1 MEHSLSTIPGHQ
13 TTGQRSINT
22 IDPLSDD
29 RWQEFLLGRADASVF
44 HSRPWLKALRRVYGY
59 EPLVLTDASSG
70 ATLQNALL
78 FCKVASSIT
87 GRRLVSVPFADHCD
101 PLVNSEDELTRLA
114 LAAAEVAVRKGCRYV
129 ELRPRTLNVGSPFAP
144 AASYYLHQLDLS
156 QDVDSIH
163 RQFHRDCIQRKIR
176 RAEREK
182 LTVEE
187 GNSNV
192 LLGHFYHLQTRARLR
207 LGLPPQPLAWFEAL
221 MSEFGEKAIVRVAY
235 SAGEPVASI
244 VTLEFNRTT
253 VYKYGCSEE
262 RSNRLGGAQAVM
274 WAAIQDAC
282 RKGHTV
288 FDMGRSD
295 LDQPGLIEYK
305 DRWGAAKTHLEY
317 FRYPSNLA
325 RLRGLNPAF
334 SVARQ
339 AFSKIPPSFA
349 VWVGR
354 HFYRH
359 LG

>member
-1 MEHSLSTIPGHQ
+1 ML
-13 TTGQRSINT
+13 R
-22 IDPLSDD
+22 
-29 RWQEFLLGRADASVF
+29 RADASVF

-59 EPLVLTDASSG
+59 EPLVLTDTSPG
-70 ATLQNALL
+70 AALQNALL
-78 FCKVASSIT
+78 FCKVTSSIT

-101 PLVNSEDELTRLA
+101 PLVNSDDELTRLA
-114 LAAAEVAVRKGCRYV
+114 SAATEVAARKRCRYV
-129 ELRPRTLNVGSPFAP
+129 ELRPRTLNVGPPFALG
-144 AASYYLHQLDLS
+144 ASYCFHQLELS
-156 QDVDSIH
+156 QGVDAVYRELH
-163 RQFHRDCIQRKIR
+163 HDCIHRKIR

-182 LTVEE
+182 LAVEA

-221 MSEFGEKAIVRVAY
+221 LSEFGDKATVRVAY

-244 VTLEFNRTT
+244 VTLEFNRTM

-282 RKGHTV
+282 RKGHTL

-305 DRWGAAKTHLEY
+305 DRWGASKTRLNY
-317 FRYPSNLA
+317 FRYPSKTA
-325 RLRGLNPAF
+325 GSRTLNQAF
-334 SVARQ
+334 SGGRQ
-339 AFSKIPPSFA
+339 AFSKMPPSVA

-354 HFYRH
+354 YFYRH